1 MLIGITYDL
10 KDDYLAE
17 GYPAEVVAEFDSLI
31 TIDAIDNSLQQLGY
45 ETVRIGNIKA
55 LVQYLSQGKRCDL
68 VFNIAEGLHGLCR
81 EAQIPALLDAY
92 EIPYVFSDSH
102 LLAISLHKGM
112 TKAVVRQGG
121 VPTPDYVVLNDE
133 SQISD
138 VHLPFPLFLKP
149 VGGGTGM
156 GINANSIVRNAKE
169 LHEIA
174 TLLFS
179 QFSQPVLV
187 ETYLEGREFTVGITG
202 TKEHARSTGV
212 MEIVVDPS
220 CDQGVYSYKT
230 KQEYLQFAHYHLM
243 DGPIAQE
250 CEQVS
255 LQAWRVLGC
264 RDGGR
269 IDVKMDGQGRVNFL
283 EVNPLAGLNP
293 IDSDLPI
300 LCRMG
305 GISYQDLITRIMDSA
320 ITRVPKVLNQCVS

>member
-121 VPTPDYVVLNDE
+121 VPTPD
-133 SQISD
+133 
-138 VHLPFPLFLKP
+138 
-149 VGGGTGM
+149 
-156 GINANSIVRNAKE
+156 
-169 LHEIA
+169 
-174 TLLFS
+174 
-179 QFSQPVLV
+179 
-187 ETYLEGREFTVGITG
+187 
-202 TKEHARSTGV
+202 
-212 MEIVVDPS
+212 
-220 CDQGVYSYKT
+220 
-230 KQEYLQFAHYHLM
+230 
-243 DGPIAQE
+243 
-250 CEQVS
+250 
-255 LQAWRVLGC
+255 
-264 RDGGR
+264 
-269 IDVKMDGQGRVNFL
+269 
-283 EVNPLAGLNP
+283 
-293 IDSDLPI
+293 
-300 LCRMG
+300 
-305 GISYQDLITRIMDSA
+305 
-320 ITRVPKVLNQCVS
+320 